1 MFNELL
7 EIRYSSNLFRLETAE
22 DVQARVAFHNTG
34 PSQLPGLIVM
44 SLSDTVSPDLDPT
57 YESMVVLVN
66 ANDEQQVFTANA
78 FKGKKLMLHAVQ
90 RSSVD
95 PVVKTAKFNATTG
108 TFTIPGRTTAVFVE
122 YEHPKVRLTNL
133 IADVRAL
140 EMQGA
145 LNKGQANSLVTKL
158 ETAIKRIDT
167 KQPAQAA
174 AQLGSF
180 INQVM
185 DLMNTGVLTPDQAWP
200 LMDTATDIRQQ
211 ILAKMY

>member
-1 MFNELL
+1 MRDMFNELL

-22 DVQARVAFHNTG
+22 DVQARLAFHNTG

-44 SLSDTVSPDLDPT
+44 SLSDKISIPILIPT
-57 YESMVVLVN
+57 YESLVVLIN
-66 ANDEQQVFTANA
+66 ANDEQQVFRSDD
-78 FKGKKLMLHAVQ
+78 FKGKKLMLHFVQ
-90 RSSVD
+90 RNSVD
-95 PVVKTAKFNATTG
+95 PVVKTAKFNARTAG

-140 EMQGA
+140 EMQGV

-158 ETAIKRIDT
+158 QTAIKRIDT

-180 INQVM
+180 INQVR
-185 DLMNTGVLTPDQAWP
+185 T
-200 LMDTATDIRQQ
+200 
-211 ILAKMY
+211 

>member
-1 MFNELL
+1 
-7 EIRYSSNLFRLETAE
+7 
-22 DVQARVAFHNTG
+22 
-34 PSQLPGLIVM
+34 
-44 SLSDTVSPDLDPT
+44 
-57 YESMVVLVN
+57 VVLVN
-66 ANDEQQVFTANA
+66 ANDEQQVFTAAA
-78 FKGKKLMLHAVQ
+78 FNGKKLMLHAVQ

-108 TFTIPGRTTAVFVE
+108 SFTIPGRTTAVFVE

-145 LNKGQANSLVTKL
+145 LNQGQANSLVTKL

-200 LMDTATDIRQQ
+200 LMDTAADIRQQ